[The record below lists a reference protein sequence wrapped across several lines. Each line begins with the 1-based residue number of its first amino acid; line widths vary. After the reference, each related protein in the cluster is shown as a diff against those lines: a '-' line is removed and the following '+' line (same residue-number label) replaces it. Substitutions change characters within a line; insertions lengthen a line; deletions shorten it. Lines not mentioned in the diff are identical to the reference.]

1 MFFLAKYENAST
13 NVDEPKY
20 YDVTEG
26 EACENG
32 EAMVLTGGKLTKC
45 GATEKPTYIAM
56 KSLAKDATNRRIPTA
71 RVDEN
76 QLWRVP
82 VSADPSALTP
92 GAKVTLGDDALT
104 VTATTTSGV
113 ITVEDLGGAG
123 KAGDEIY
130 VRIV

>member
-20 YDVTEG
+20 YDVTAG
-26 EACENG
+26 EACYNG
-32 EAMVLTGGKLTKC
+32 EAMVLTGGKLKKC
-45 GATEKPTYIAM
+45 GTTEKPQYIAM
-56 KSLAKDATNRRIPTA
+56 KSLANDATNRRIPVV

-82 VSADPSALTP
+82 VSAAPTELVP
-92 GAKVTLGDDALT
+92 GMKVTLGGDALT
-104 VTATTTSGV
+104 VTATTNSGV
-113 ITVEDLGGAG
+113 VTVEDLGGAE

>member
-20 YDVTEG
+20 YEVTADEAVEEG
-26 EACENG
+26 EAL
-32 EAMVLTGGKLTKC
+32 VLTSGKLTKC
-45 GATEKPTYIAM
+45 GTTTKPTHIAM
-56 KSLAKDATNRRIPTA
+56 MSLPASAVKREIATV

-82 VSADPSALTP
+82 VIADPTALVP
-92 GAKVTLGDDALT
+92 GAKVTLGGDALT
-104 VTATTTSGV
+104 VTATTNSGV
-113 ITVEDLGGAG
+113 VTVEDLGGAE